1 MTVILVLIAL
11 VIIFLLVILF
21 QGGSPKNSE
30 DFIDIEQKTSQLSAG
45 EKKQIMILIGQGR
58 KIEAIKICRSLTG
71 YGLKEAKQIVEKLE
85 KEM

>member
-1 MTVILVLIAL
+1 
-11 VIIFLLVILF
+11 
-21 QGGSPKNSE
+21 
-30 DFIDIEQKTSQLSAG
+30 
-45 EKKQIMILIGQGR
+45 MILIGQGR